1 MNLIEQMFKL
11 QNELN
16 NNTNG
21 QMWID
26 GLTKENRQISWYR
39 CIYMEAAEAI
49 DSFNWKHWKNINVEP
64 DWDNIKVE
72 LVDIWHFIMS
82 EAIRVG
88 DQSYANQ
95 YEENDAIEG
104 LDSEML
110 LQTLERILALSVQAK
125 IKDNDNVIRE
135 TIDLFFVAL
144 SYIGMDT
151 GELYKRYVV
160 KNQLNTFRQ
169 KNGYKD
175 GSYIKIWGSVEDNV
189 VAFNIMDDSPGI
201 SPSNLYQQLELAYA
215 SLNYLKHITSK

>member
-21 QMWID
+21 EMWVD

-64 DWDNIKVE
+64 DWADIKVE

-95 YEENDAIEG
+95 YEGVDAIG
-104 LDSEML
+104 DLDSKVL
-110 LQTLERILALSVQAK
+110 LQTLEKILSLAAQAK
-125 IKDNDNVIRE
+125 IEDNDNAVRE

-144 SYIGMDT
+144 SHIGMDT

-175 GSYIKIWGSVEDNV
+175 GSYIKIWGDVEDNV
-189 VAFNIMDDSPGI
+189 VAFSMMDSDPEI
-201 SPSNLYQQLELAYA
+201 SPTELYRQLESTYA
-215 SLNYLKHITSK
+215 SLN

>member
-16 NNTNG
+16 NHTNG
-21 QMWID
+21 EMWAD
-26 GLTKENRQISWYR
+26 GLTKENRQILWYR

-64 DWDNIKVE
+64 DWANIKVE

-82 EAIRVG
+82 EAIRVD

-95 YEENDAIEG
+95 YEEIDAIED
-104 LDSEML
+104 LNPEVL
-110 LQTLERILALSVQAK
+110 LQTLERILALSAQAK
-125 IKDNDNVIRE
+125 IENNDNAIRE
-135 TIDLFFVAL
+135 IIDLFFVAL
-144 SYIGMDT
+144 SRIGMDT
-151 GELYKRYVV
+151 SELYKRYVV

-169 KNGYKD
+169 QNGYKD

-189 VAFNIMDDSPGI
+189 VAFTIMDDNPGI
-201 SPSNLYQQLELAYA
+201 SPKDLYQQLESAYV
-215 SLNYLKHITSK
+215 SLN

>member
-1 MNLIEQMFKL
+1 MNLIEQMFTL

-16 NNTNG
+16 NHTNG
-21 QMWID
+21 ATWVN

-49 DSFNWKHWKNINVEP
+49 DSFNWKHWKDINVEP
-64 DWDNIKVE
+64 DWANIKVE

-95 YEENDAIEG
+95 YEEIDAIDD
-104 LDSEML
+104 LDSEVL
-110 LQTLERILALSVQAK
+110 LQTLEKILALSAQAK
-125 IKDNDNVIRE
+125 IENNDNAIRE
-135 TIDLFFVAL
+135 TIDLFFIAL
-144 SYIGMDT
+144 SHIGMDT
-151 GELYKRYVV
+151 KELYKRYVV

-169 KNGYKD
+169 QNGYKE

-189 VAFNIMDDSPGI
+189 VAFNIMDDNPDI
-201 SPSNLYQQLELAYA
+201 SPSALYQQLELVYTN
-215 SLNYLKHITSK
+215 LN

>member
-1 MNLIEQMFKL
+1 MILIEQMFKL

-16 NNTNG
+16 NHTNG
-21 QMWID
+21 EMWID

-64 DWDNIKVE
+64 DWANIKVE

-95 YEENDAIEG
+95 YEAIDATED
-104 LDSEML
+104 LNPETL
-110 LQTLERILALSVQAK
+110 LQTLERILALSAQAK
-125 IKDNDNVIRE
+125 IENNDNAIRE
-135 TIDLFFVAL
+135 TIDLFFIAL
-144 SYIGMDT
+144 SRIGMDT

-189 VAFNIMDDSPGI
+189 VAFNIMDDNPGI
-201 SPSNLYQQLELAYA
+201 SPSDLYQQLESAYA
-215 SLNYLKHITSK
+215 SLN

>member
-1 MNLIEQMFKL
+1 MILIEQMFKL

-16 NNTNG
+16 NHTNG
-21 QMWID
+21 EMWID

-64 DWDNIKVE
+64 DWANIKVE

-95 YEENDAIEG
+95 YEAIDATEY
-104 LDSEML
+104 LNPETL
-110 LQTLERILALSVQAK
+110 LQTLERILALSAQAK
-125 IKDNDNVIRE
+125 IENNDNAIRE
-135 TIDLFFVAL
+135 TIDLFFIAL
-144 SYIGMDT
+144 SRIGMDT

-189 VAFNIMDDSPGI
+189 VAFNIMDDNPGI
-201 SPSNLYQQLELAYA
+201 SPSDLYQQLESAYA
-215 SLNYLKHITSK
+215 SLN